1 MSEESDFISSPG
13 ATFSY
18 LGQALR
24 ELLDAD
30 DFSDVWKDVL
40 SWYVS
45 QEDWKDKVNITIRGL
60 FHNNQEYYLKKETVR
75 KLYKDKIYTSV
86 SRLEKFAACPFG
98 YFVQYGIKAKKRKNY
113 QLSLPELGILFH
125 IALDI
130 FQKLLNSG
138 LSWRDLNDGLRDQM
152 VEETINEIA
161 PKLGNEILLSTEK
174 NKYLIRRIKRITK
187 RAVWALTEHVK
198 G

>member
-60 FHNNQEYYLKKETVR
+60 FHNNQEYYLKK
-75 KLYKDKIYTSV
+75 KLSGNYTKIKYIPV
-86 SRLEKFAACPFG
+86 FPDLK
-98 YFVQYGIKAKKRKNY
+98 
-113 QLSLPELGILFH
+113 SLLPVLLVILC
-125 IALDI
+125 
-130 FQKLLNSG
+130 S
-138 LSWRDLNDGLRDQM
+138 M
-152 VEETINEIA
+152 V
-161 PKLGNEILLSTEK
+161 
-174 NKYLIRRIKRITK
+174 
-187 RAVWALTEHVK
+187 
-198 G
+198 